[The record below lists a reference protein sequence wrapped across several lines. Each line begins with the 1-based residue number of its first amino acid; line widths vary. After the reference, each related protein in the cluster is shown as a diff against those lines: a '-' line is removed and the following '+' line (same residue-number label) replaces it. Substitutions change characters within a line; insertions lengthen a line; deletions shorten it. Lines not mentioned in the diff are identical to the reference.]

1 MRHVTETPTTTPMR
15 LLLFILS
22 LTAFVYAPVVDLGFV
37 SDDNG
42 LIVNPVTGIDNHTVV
57 SVFQNDLWHFQDS
70 QSGYYRPLMMVS
82 LLLDRALFGDW
93 AGGYHLHSLV
103 WHLLATFLLGRLL
116 GRLFDPTRG
125 AVAAAVYAVH
135 PVVTETV
142 CFISARNDTMA
153 LALGLAAVHLV
164 VGRNPSRLRLLG
176 ATALAAGAV
185 LSKENGLIVLGLLP
199 LIDWARLRTVG
210 GWHRHAALATGAM
223 AALCLRELVGP
234 GLHHSPPMN
243 ATVLMAENKLSVLGT
258 MLSKLTWPTPL
269 TDSLHIGY
277 LGPVNLPAVTA
288 AAFFILFVG
297 IAGGRWARSGLTFF
311 VLAFIPGLIAVASRY
326 LIGERYLV
334 MPLVGLLIAFAAI
347 CPRSPRLAWGLLGLV
362 PWGLIA
368 HDRVRDWSSDL
379 TLAESAYSAQ
389 RTPYTAAWYGRE
401 LLGAGRHAEALPYL
415 DEATAGQRPTCN
427 FSAEWIRATGVAQ
440 GVDAALDTAQTV
452 WDRGC
457 AAAPGVRGAW
467 ALALLQAGEVSR
479 ADAILTPRPAACD
492 RTLAV
497 PMIVVHTVLGEQAAA
512 QACAATS
519 GMDET
524 ELERQV
530 TSTLQRLPT
539 ATDRSN
545 SGG

>member
-1 MRHVTETPTTTPMR
+1 MR
-15 LLLFILS
+15 LLLFIIA
-22 LTAFVYAPVVDLGFV
+22 LTALVYAPVVDLGFV

-42 LIVNPVTGIDNHTVV
+42 LIVNPATGIDNHTVV

-82 LLLDRALFGDW
+82 LLLDRAMFGDW
-93 AGGYHLHSLV
+93 AGGYHVHSLL

-125 AVAAAVYAVH
+125 AIAAAVYAVH

-153 LALGLAAVHLV
+153 LALGVAAVHLV
-164 VGRNPSRLRLLG
+164 IPKNPSKLRLLG
-176 ATALAAGAV
+176 ATALAAGTV

-199 LIDWARLRTVG
+199 LIDWARLRAVG
-210 GWHRHAALATGAM
+210 GWHRHAALVTGAM
-223 AALCLRELVGP
+223 AALCMRELVGP

-243 ATVLMAENKLSVLGT
+243 ATTLMAENKLTVLGT

-277 LGPVNLPAVTA
+277 LSPTNLPAVTA
-288 AAFFILFVG
+288 AVFFMVFVG
-297 IAGGRWARSGLTFF
+297 IMGGRWARSGLTFF
-311 VLAFIPGLIAVASRY
+311 VLAFIPGLIAVASRF

-334 MPLVGLLIAFAAI
+334 MPLVGLIIAFAAI
-347 CPRSPRLAWGLLGLV
+347 CPRSPRLAWGLIVLV

-368 HDRVRDWSSDL
+368 HDRVHDWTSDL
-379 TLAESAYSAQ
+379 TLAESAYTAQ

-401 LLGAGRHAEALPYL
+401 LLGVGRHSDALTYL
-415 DEATAGQRPTCN
+415 DEATAGPRPTCN
-427 FSAEWIRATGVAQ
+427 FSADWIRAAGVAQ
-440 GVDAALDTAQTV
+440 GVDAALNTAQTV

-467 ALALLQAGEVSR
+467 ASALLAAGDVSR
-479 ADAILTPRPAACD
+479 ADAILTPRPDACD

-497 PMIVVHTVLGEQAAA
+497 PMIVVHTVLGEQSAA

-519 GMDET
+519 GVDT
-524 ELERQV
+524 PELRRQV
-530 TSTLQRLPT
+530 NAVLQRIPDAPEL
-539 ATDRSN
+539 RI

>member
-1 MRHVTETPTTTPMR
+1 MR
-15 LLLFILS
+15 LLLLILA
-22 LTAFVYAPVVDLGFV
+22 LTALVYAPVINLGFV

-70 QSGYYRPLMMVS
+70 QSGYYRPLMMLS

-93 AGGYHLHSLV
+93 AGGYHLHSLL

-116 GRLFDPTRG
+116 GRLFDSTRG
-125 AVAAAVYAVH
+125 AIAAAIYAVH

-153 LALGLAAVHLV
+153 LALGVAAVHLV
-164 VGRNPSRLRLLG
+164 VPRNPSRVRLIG
-176 ATALAAGAV
+176 ATALAAAAV

-234 GLHHSPPMN
+234 GLHQSPPMN
-243 ATVLMAENKLSVLGT
+243 GTTVMAEHKLTVLGT

-269 TDSLHIGY
+269 TDSLHIAY
-277 LGPVNLPAVTA
+277 LDSANLPAVTA
-288 AAFFILFVG
+288 AVFFMVFVG
-297 IAGGRWARSGLTFF
+297 VVGGRWARLGLTFF
-311 VLAFIPGLIAVASRY
+311 VLAFIPGLIAVASRF

-334 MPLVGLLIAFAAI
+334 MPLVGLIIAFAAI
-347 CPRSPRLAWGLLGLV
+347 CPRSPRLAWGMLGLI

-368 HDRVRDWSSDL
+368 HDRVRDWTSDL
-379 TLAESAYSAQ
+379 TLAESAYTAQ

-401 LLGAGRHAEALPYL
+401 LLGAGRHSEALPYL
-415 DEATAGQRPTCN
+415 DEATTGPRPTCN
-427 FSAEWIRATGVAQ
+427 FSADWIRAAGVAQ
-440 GVDAALDTAQTV
+440 GAAAALTTAQTV

-467 ALALLQAGEVSR
+467 ASALLNAGEVSR
-479 ADAILTPRPAACD
+479 ADAILTPRPESCD

-512 QACAATS
+512 QSCAVES
-519 GMDET
+519 GMDEA
-524 ELERQV
+524 ELRRQV
-530 TSTLQRLPT
+530 DAALQRVPVAPDLPLS
-539 ATDRSN
+539 D
-545 SGG
+545 G